1 MHVSSAKSQ
10 RSVAQE
16 SVTLH
21 ILSNFAVGQTV
32 LRSFWQEQ
40 IASLRHEAHPFQ
52 VLETEPIPSINLD
65 AAEDSDA
72 LKLLRPTGAELQLW
86 PNWCTFFTL
95 DQRVSESF
103 LLVSIIKI
111 ETINQKRTHQSQRLV
126 LQFKLPQQ
134 LEFLESIERAGK
146 LVLRI
151 SSTREEN
158 MVVFDDCELALHLDH
173 TRPLFR

>member
-1 MHVSSAKSQ
+1 MHVSAAESQ
-10 RSVAQE
+10 RSVVQE

-21 ILSNFAVGQTV
+21 ILSNFAAGQTV

-40 IASLRHEAHPFQ
+40 IASLRHEAHSFQ
-52 VLETEPIPSINLD
+52 VLETEPIPTINLH

-72 LKLLRPTGAELQLW
+72 LNLLRPTDAELQLW
-86 PNWCTFFTL
+86 PHWCTFFTL

-111 ETINQKRTHQSQRLV
+111 KTIGRRRTHESQRLV

-134 LEFLESIERAGK
+134 LEFLESIERSGK
-146 LVLRI
+146 LVLRTL
-151 SSTREEN
+151 STRAES
-158 MVVFDDCELALHLDH
+158 VVGFDDCELALHLDH
-173 TRPLFR
+173 IRPLFR

>member
-1 MHVSSAKSQ
+1 MHVSAAESQ
-10 RSVAQE
+10 RSVVQE
-16 SVTLH
+16 PVTLH
-21 ILSNFAVGQTV
+21 ILSNFAAGQTL

-52 VLETEPIPSINLD
+52 VSGTEFIPTIILD
-65 AAEDSDA
+65 TTEDSNA
-72 LKLLRPTGAELQLW
+72 LNLLRPTDAELQLW

-111 ETINQKRTHQSQRLV
+111 ETIDRRRTHQSQRLV

-134 LEFLESIERAGK
+134 LELLESIERAGK

-151 SSTREEN
+151 SSTTEESTI
-158 MVVFDDCELALHLDH
+158 VFDDRALTLHLDH
-173 TRPLFR
+173 IRPLFR